1 MKNATLQTRSL
12 FISAGH
18 SDTDPGAGAVG
29 HGMTEAD
36 IVLEFRDLLAGAL
49 RHRGLVFDKDGE
61 HGQNLPL
68 RDAVG
73 AAKSHDIAIE
83 FHCNAFSNPAASGV
97 ETLSNRDRYPL
108 GESLCNGIATVM
120 GINNRG
126 AKGEGSGQHSRL
138 AFIRDGGGVIV
149 ELFFIT
155 NKKDLYTYIANRR
168 RVVDAVAD
176 VLTDAAMQER
186 DE

>member
-1 MKNATLQTRSL
+1 MKNVTLQTRSL

-18 SDTDPGAGAVG
+18 SDTDPGATGNG
-29 HGMTEAD
+29 FTEAD
-36 IVLEFRDLLAGAL
+36 VVLEFRDMLGDAL
-49 RHRGLVFDKDGE
+49 RRRGIVFDKDGTP
-61 HGQNLPL
+61 GCNLPL

-73 AAKSHDIAIE
+73 AAKTHDIAVE

-97 ETLSNRDRYPL
+97 ETLSERQHYSL
-108 GESLCNGIATVM
+108 GESICNAIAGVL

-126 AKGEGSGQHSRL
+126 AKGEDSGQHSRL

-155 NKKDLYTYIANRR
+155 NKSDLSTYLANKH

-186 DE
+186 DV